1 MEETIDKQNSSAK
14 ITEEKSLIIA
24 NPKETIVGIPVVIKR
39 IEVEVALRTVLVE
52 IRNMAVAINLGNGTL
67 CKRPSV
73 PPPTDFSKGC
83 IECVTLIY
91 HKSFTPTV
99 SDF

>member
-1 MEETIDKQNSSAK
+1 MEEAVDKQNSSAK
-14 ITEEKSLIIA
+14 ITEEKSSIIA
-24 NPKETIVGIPVVIKR
+24 NPEETIVGIPVVVEP

-52 IRNMAVAINLGNGTL
+52 IRHMAVAINLSNGTL

-83 IECVTLIY
+83 I
-91 HKSFTPTV
+91 
-99 SDF
+99 